1 MQHPL
6 KHIVLFVLTVGMLSG
21 QSQSQF
27 QGQVDSSK
35 VKNPGKALL
44 FSVIPGGGQL
54 YNRHPLKAILF
65 AGAFA
70 YYGYGYTVAQQD
82 YQADI
87 SSQTLHRTRND
98 KVWMMSLVWTLNILD
113 AYVDAQL
120 WDFEKYE
127 IEAEQEITDENMTKP
142 KEAGPIDD
150 TE

>member
-1 MQHPL
+1 MKQF
-6 KHIVLFVLTVGMLSG
+6 VLFMFMLGMVSG
-21 QSQSQF
+21 QSQLDA
-27 QGQVDSSK
+27 GVDSST
-35 VKNPGKALL
+35 VKSPGKALL
-44 FSVIPGGGQL
+44 FSVLPGGGQL
-54 YNRHPLKAILF
+54 YNKRPLKALLF

-70 YYGYGYTVAQQD
+70 YYGYGYSIAQQD

-87 SSQTLHRTRND
+87 SDESLHRGRND

-127 IEAEQEITDENMTKP
+127 IEDEQQLKDYQDKP
-142 KEAGPIDD
+142 KELGSKND

>member
-1 MQHPL
+1 MNQSL
-6 KHIVLFVLTVGMLSG
+6 KQIILIVFTFGILNG
-21 QSQSQF
+21 QSQIE
-27 QGQVDSSK
+27 GNVDSSS
-35 VKNPGKALL
+35 VKSPGKALL

-70 YYGYGYTVAQQD
+70 YYGYGYSIAQQD
-82 YQADI
+82 YQADL
-87 SSQTLHRTRND
+87 SSESLHRTRND
-98 KVWMMSLVWTLNILD
+98 KVWMMSLIWTLNIID

-120 WDFEKYE
+120 WDFGKYE
-127 IEAEQEITDENMTKP
+127 IEDQQEITDENMIKP